1 MINSEVLPQQRNRNS
16 IAKNA
21 GLIEYLVDSAAMGHA
36 KSSSAGAARLH
47 AIEFRGQPQADQ
59 QLPYTL

>member
-1 MINSEVLPQQRNRNS
+1 MINSEVPSQQRNGNW

-36 KSSSAGAARLH
+36 KSSSAGAPRLH
-47 AIEFRGQPQADQ
+47 AIEFNGPS